1 MYEERL
7 VLRCTSN
14 DLVMD
19 EPPLYRF
26 VSCCTGI
33 ASSLSLH
40 VNVYRPR
47 LYLSHLARLF
57 LRLNL
62 VPFPLGKSTAVRH
75 RRGRSHSSM
84 TLSPDS
90 SIVGA
95 IVKTLLTPISGFPI
109 ALQLLI
115 GTSVILSTWMIYSI
129 AISPLSRYPGP
140 LSARLGI
147 PFWRFWH
154 ALQGDYAPA
163 LYQLHKQHGDVVRI
177 GPTHLSFADPSAMNS
192 IYSLSDG
199 TSSKFRK
206 SNFYRS
212 FQVFK
217 THPSIFSERDPHQ
230 HSKRR
235 RAVAGAYSMNSL
247 VKLEEYVED
256 VAELLLKRLDE
267 LVETQAVGEG
277 EKTKTKAIQLDPWF
291 HFFAMDVVGELA
303 FGQSFNLLHRGKD
316 DERFLTGVLNLSQ
329 WGAVAGCL
337 PWLSSWILWLFPR
350 LTGQPGGSVIGDKTT
365 SRIQTRY
372 AEVQDNG
379 GLASRPDMLTKFM
392 EARDPDTKEK
402 YSMKQVLF
410 TATSVIGAG
419 SDTTATSLTIFFGYL
434 LDNPYCYAKLRQE
447 INDAVESGVLSTPV
461 KYAKGSQLEYLQACI
476 KESLRLSPPIS
487 MDLPRYVPEGGAM
500 IGKNPHPI
508 PAGTTVGISPYVLHR
523 NSQAFGADAEAFR
536 PERWLEGG
544 EEGRKAM
551 ERYNMTFGG
560 GSRACIGKNISLMEL
575 SKIIPEI
582 LLRYDVR
589 KLDISPPAGPA
600 KRAQPSFQGRSAW
613 FLEAHHLYVE
623 LVPLNAI

>member
-1 MYEERL
+1 MTATFL
-7 VLRCTSN
+7 TSTN
-14 DLVMD
+14 
-19 EPPLYRF
+19 E
-26 VSCCTGI
+26 
-33 ASSLSLH
+33 
-40 VNVYRPR
+40 
-47 LYLSHLARLF
+47 
-57 LRLNL
+57 
-62 VPFPLGKSTAVRH
+62 
-75 RRGRSHSSM
+75 
-84 TLSPDS
+84 S
-90 SIVGA
+90 SIVGTVVKA
-95 IVKTLLTPISGFPI
+95 IYTPLSGLPFL
-109 ALQLLI
+109 LQLFI
-115 GTSVILSTWMIYSI
+115 GTAALLSGWMIYSI

-154 ALQGDYAPA
+154 TLQGDYAPA
-163 LYQLHKQHGDVVRI
+163 LYSLHKQYGNVVRI
-177 GPTHLSFADPSAMNS
+177 GPTHLSFSDPSAMNS

-199 TSSKFRK
+199 VSSKFRK

-217 THPSIFSERDPHQ
+217 AHPSIFSERDPHQ

-235 RAVAGAYSMNSL
+235 RAVASAYSMNSL
-247 VKLEEYVED
+247 VKLEEYVEG
-256 VAELLLKRLDE
+256 VSELLLKRLDE
-267 LVETQAVGEG
+267 LVETQSVVEAKAQGE
-277 EKTKTKAIQLDPWF
+277 ETRTKAIRLDPWF
-291 HFFAMDVVGELA
+291 HYFAMDVVGELA

-337 PWLSSWILWLFPR
+337 PLLSSWILWLFPR
-350 LTGQPGGSVIGDKTT
+350 VTGQPGGSVIGDKTT

-372 AEVQDNG
+372 AEVKDNG
-379 GLASRPDMLTKFM
+379 GMPSRPDMLTKFM
-392 EARDPDTKEK
+392 EARDPDTKEI

-410 TATSVIGAG
+410 SASSVMSAG

-434 LDNPYCYAKLRQE
+434 LDNPRCYAKLRQE
-447 INDAVESGVLSTPV
+447 INEAVDSGNLATPV

-476 KESLRLSPPIS
+476 KEALRLSPPIS
-487 MDLPRYVPEGGAM
+487 MDLPRYVPKGGAM
-500 IGKNPHPI
+500 IGNLPHPI

-523 NSQAFGADAEAFR
+523 NREAFGTDAEIYR

-582 LLRYDVR
+582 LLRYDIKKPTVN
-589 KLDISPPAGPA
+589 PQPASHKAMKGVGA
-600 KRAQPSFQGRSAW
+600 KEPFFQGRSCW
-613 FLEAHHLYVE
+613 FLEAHDLYVE
-623 LVPLNAI
+623 LVPLHAV

>member
-1 MYEERL
+1 M
-7 VLRCTSN
+7 TA
-14 DLVMD
+14 
-19 EPPLYRF
+19 
-26 VSCCTGI
+26 T
-33 ASSLSLH
+33 LH
-40 VNVYRPR
+40 T
-47 LYLSHLARLF
+47 
-57 LRLNL
+57 
-62 VPFPLGKSTAVRH
+62 STAE
-75 RRGRSHSSM
+75 
-84 TLSPDS
+84 S
-90 SIVGA
+90 SIVGTV
-95 IVKTLLTPISGFPI
+95 IKTIWTPLSGLPFL
-109 ALQLLI
+109 LQLFVA
-115 GTSVILSTWMIYSI
+115 TSAFLSAWMIYNL
-129 AISPLSRYPGP
+129 ALSPLSRYPGP

-163 LYQLHKQHGDVVRI
+163 LYILHKQHGDVVRA
-177 GPTHLSFADPSAMNS
+177 GPRHLSFADPSAMNS

-206 SNFYRS
+206 SDFYRS

-217 THPSIFSERDPHQ
+217 AHPSIFSERDPHQ

-235 RAVAGAYSMNSL
+235 RAVASAYSMNSL

-256 VAELLLKRLDE
+256 VSELLLKRLDE
-267 LVETQAVGEG
+267 LVETQAVTQGQG
-277 EKTKTKAIQLDPWF
+277 GTKTKAIQLDPWF

-337 PWLSSWILWLFPR
+337 PLLSSWILWLFPR

-379 GLASRPDMLTKFM
+379 GMPSRPDMLTKFM

-410 TATSVIGAG
+410 SASSVMSAG

-434 LDNPYCYAKLRQE
+434 LDHPACYAKLRAE
-447 INDAVESGVLSTPV
+447 INEALESGNLSSPV

-476 KESLRLSPPIS
+476 KEALRLSPPIS
-487 MDLPRYVPEGGAM
+487 MDLPRYVPQGGAV

-523 NSQAFGADAEAFR
+523 NTKAFGTDAEMYR

-544 EEGRKAM
+544 EEGRKAL
-551 ERYNMTFGG
+551 ERFNMTFGG

-582 LLRYDVR
+582 LLRYDIKKPAV
-589 KLDISPPAGPA
+589 SPNTTPVTTASKQAGA
-600 KRAQPSFQGRSAW
+600 KQPFFQGRSAW
-613 FLEAHHLYVE
+613 FLEAHNLYVE

>member
-1 MYEERL
+1 MTAAL
-7 VLRCTSN
+7 DTSN
-14 DLVMD
+14 T
-19 EPPLYRF
+19 E
-26 VSCCTGI
+26 
-33 ASSLSLH
+33 
-40 VNVYRPR
+40 
-47 LYLSHLARLF
+47 
-57 LRLNL
+57 
-62 VPFPLGKSTAVRH
+62 
-75 RRGRSHSSM
+75 
-84 TLSPDS
+84 S
-90 SIVGA
+90 SIVGTIA
-95 IVKTLLTPISGFPI
+95 KIIWTPLSGLPLLFQLFIATTTLLLAWMVYNI
-109 ALQLLI
+109 AL
-115 GTSVILSTWMIYSI
+115 
-129 AISPLSRYPGP
+129 SPLSRYPGP

-163 LYQLHKQHGDVVRI
+163 LYTLHQQHGDVVRI
-177 GPTHLSFADPSAMNS
+177 GPSHLSFADPSALNS

-206 SNFYRS
+206 SNFYKS

-217 THPSIFSERDPHQ
+217 AHPSIFSERDPHQ

-235 RAVAGAYSMNSL
+235 RAVASAYSMSSL

-256 VAELLLKRLDE
+256 VSELLLKRLDE
-267 LVETQAVGEG
+267 LVETHSVQGQD

-337 PWLSSWILWLFPR
+337 PLMSSWILCLFPR

-372 AEVQDNG
+372 AEVKDSG
-379 GLASRPDMLTKFM
+379 GMPSRPDMLTKFM

-410 TATSVIGAG
+410 SASSVMSAG

-434 LDNPYCYAKLRQE
+434 LDNPTCYAKLREE
-447 INDAVESGVLSTPV
+447 INEAVESGNLATPV

-476 KESLRLSPPIS
+476 KEALRLSPPIS
-487 MDLPRYVPEGGAM
+487 MDLPRYVPQGGAI
-500 IGKNPHPI
+500 IGNNPHPI
-508 PAGTTVGISPYVLHR
+508 PTGTTVGISPYVLHR
-523 NSQAFGADAEAFR
+523 NTQAFGADAEIFR

-551 ERYNMTFGG
+551 ERFNMTFGG

-582 LLRYDVR
+582 LLRYDV
-589 KLDISPPAGPA
+589 KKPDVSPHAQAGTASTKHRGA
-600 KRAQPSFQGRSAW
+600 KQPFFQGRSAW
-613 FLEAHHLYVE
+613 FLEAHNLYVE

>member
-1 MYEERL
+1 MTAAL
-7 VLRCTSN
+7 HTS
-14 DLVMD
+14 
-19 EPPLYRF
+19 
-26 VSCCTGI
+26 
-33 ASSLSLH
+33 AS
-40 VNVYRPR
+40 
-47 LYLSHLARLF
+47 
-57 LRLNL
+57 
-62 VPFPLGKSTAVRH
+62 
-75 RRGRSHSSM
+75 
-84 TLSPDS
+84 DS
-90 SIVGA
+90 SIVGTLA
-95 IVKTLLTPISGFPI
+95 KTIFAPLSGLPF
-109 ALQLLI
+109 LVQLLL
-115 GTSVILSTWMIYSI
+115 GTLALLSGWMLYNI

-154 ALQGDYAPA
+154 TLQGDYAPA
-163 LYQLHKQHGDVVRI
+163 LYALHKEHGHVVRI
-177 GPTHLSFADPSAMNS
+177 GPTHLSFSDPAAMNS

-217 THPSIFSERDPHQ
+217 SNPSIFSERDPHQ

-235 RAVAGAYSMNSL
+235 RAVAGAYSMTSL

-256 VAELLLKRLDE
+256 VSELLLKRLDE
-267 LVETQAVGEG
+267 LVETQAVVDKEGEG
-277 EKTKTKAIQLDPWF
+277 EQEKVKTKAIQLDPWF
-291 HFFAMDVVGELA
+291 HYFAMDVVGELA

-329 WGAVAGCL
+329 WGAVAGCMPL
-337 PWLSSWILWLFPR
+337 LSSWILWLFPR
-350 LTGQPGGSVIGDKTT
+350 VTGQPGGSVIGDKTT

-372 AEVQDNG
+372 AEVEDNG
-379 GLASRPDMLTKFM
+379 GMASRPDMLTKFM
-392 EARDPDTKEK
+392 EARDPDTKQK

-410 TATSVIGAG
+410 SASSVMSAG

-434 LDNPYCYAKLRQE
+434 LENPRCYAKLREE
-447 INDAVESGVLSTPV
+447 INAAAESGNLSSPV
-461 KYAKGSQLEYLQACI
+461 KYAKGSQLDYLQACI
-476 KESLRLSPPIS
+476 KEALRLSPPIS
-487 MDLPRYVPEGGAM
+487 MDLPRYVPAGGSI
-500 IGKNPHPI
+500 IGRNPYAI

-523 NSQAFGADAEAFR
+523 NTEAFGADAELYR

-582 LLRYDVR
+582 LLRYDI
-589 KLDISPPAGPA
+589 KKPAINPEALSHPVASTKKAAA
-600 KRAQPSFQGRSAW
+600 KQPFFQGRSCW
-613 FLEAHHLYVE
+613 FLEAHVSRSFGCIISRRDEIETNILTKYLLFVAGHR
-623 LVPLNAI
+623 ICT

>member
-1 MYEERL
+1 MTTATL
-7 VLRCTSN
+7 TS
-14 DLVMD
+14 
-19 EPPLYRF
+19 
-26 VSCCTGI
+26 
-33 ASSLSLH
+33 SS
-40 VNVYRPR
+40 
-47 LYLSHLARLF
+47 
-57 LRLNL
+57 
-62 VPFPLGKSTAVRH
+62 
-75 RRGRSHSSM
+75 
-84 TLSPDS
+84 DS
-90 SIVGA
+90 SIVA
-95 IVKTLLTPISGFPI
+95 TLAKMVFTPLTGLPFL
-109 ALQLLI
+109 LQLFI
-115 GTSVILSTWMIYSI
+115 GTVALFSGWMAYNI

-154 ALQGDYAPA
+154 TLQGDYAPA
-163 LYQLHKQHGDVVRI
+163 LYSLHKQYGDVVRI
-177 GPTHLSFADPSAMNS
+177 GPTHLSFSDPAAMNS

-199 TSSKFRK
+199 VSSKFRK
-206 SNFYRS
+206 SKFYRS

-217 THPSIFSERDPHQ
+217 SHPSIFSERDPHQ

-235 RAVAGAYSMNSL
+235 RAVASAYSMNSL

-256 VAELLLKRLDE
+256 VSELLLKRLGE
-267 LVETQAVGEG
+267 LVETQAVVEG
-277 EKTKTKAIQLDPWF
+277 DGKNEKTKTKAIRLDPWF
-291 HFFAMDVVGELA
+291 HYFAMDVVGELA

-337 PWLSSWILWLFPR
+337 PLLSSWILWLFPR
-350 LTGQPGGSVIGDKTT
+350 VTGQPGGSVIGDKTT

-372 AEVQDNG
+372 AEVEDNG
-379 GLASRPDMLTKFM
+379 GMASRPDMLTKFM

-410 TATSVIGAG
+410 SASSVMSAG

-434 LDNPYCYAKLRQE
+434 LDNPRCYAKLREE
-447 INDAVESGVLSTPV
+447 IDDAVDSGNLSAPV

-476 KESLRLSPPIS
+476 KEALRLSPPIS
-487 MDLPRYVPEGGAM
+487 MDLPRYVPAGGAM
-500 IGKNPHPI
+500 IGRNPRPI

-523 NSQAFGADAEAFR
+523 NAEAFGSDAEVYR

-560 GSRACIGKNISLMEL
+560 GSRGCIGKNISLMEL

-582 LLRYDVR
+582 LLRYDIKKPAV
-589 KLDISPPAGPA
+589 SPEAPAQRNSIL
-600 KRAQPSFQGRSAW
+600 KSKQPSFQGRSCW
-613 FLEAHHLYVE
+613 FLEAHNLYVE
-623 LVPLNAI
+623 LVPFTAI

>member
-1 MYEERL
+1 MAA
-7 VLRCTSN
+7 
-14 DLVMD
+14 
-19 EPPLYRF
+19 
-26 VSCCTGI
+26 
-33 ASSLSLH
+33 ASIPVGLGE
-40 VNVYRPR
+40 
-47 LYLSHLARLF
+47 SHI
-57 LRLNL
+57 
-62 VPFPLGKSTAVRH
+62 VE
-75 RRGRSHSSM
+75 
-84 TLSPDS
+84 S
-90 SIVGA
+90 SIVA
-95 IVKTLLTPISGFPI
+95 QLVKTIFTPPSCLSFLT
-109 ALQLLI
+109 QL
-115 GTSVILSTWMIYSI
+115 SI
-129 AISPLSRYPGP
+129 ATLVLLSGWMLYNLIISPLSRYPGP

-154 ALQGDYAPA
+154 TLQGNYAPVLHA
-163 LYQLHKQHGDVVRI
+163 LHMQHGDVVRI

-217 THPSIFSERDPHQ
+217 SHPSIFSERDPHQ

-235 RAVAGAYSMNSL
+235 RAVASAYSMNSL

-256 VAELLLKRLDE
+256 VSELLLKRLDE
-267 LVETQAVGEG
+267 LVDTKAVSTDG
-277 EKTKTKAIQLDPWF
+277 EKTKMKAIRLDPWF
-291 HFFAMDVVGELA
+291 HYFAMDVVGELA

-337 PWLSSWILWLFPR
+337 PLLSSWILWLFPR
-350 LTGQPGGSVIGDKTT
+350 VTGQPGGSVIGDKTT

-372 AEVQDNG
+372 ADVEDNG
-379 GLASRPDMLTKFM
+379 GVAARPDMLTKFM

-402 YSMKQVLF
+402 LSMKQVLF
-410 TATSVIGAG
+410 TASSVMSAG

-434 LDNPYCYAKLRQE
+434 LDNPQCYAKLRQE
-447 INDAVESGVLSTPV
+447 INNAADSGQLSSPV
-461 KYAKGSQLEYLQACI
+461 KYARGAQLEYLQACI
-476 KESLRLSPPIS
+476 KEALRLSPPIS
-487 MDLPRYVPEGGAM
+487 MDLPRYVPSGGAI
-500 IGKNPHPI
+500 IGRNPHPI

-523 NSQAFGADAEAFR
+523 NKEAFGDDAEIYR

-582 LLRYDVR
+582 LLRYDI
-589 KLDISPPAGPA
+589 KKPAIAPTVHSHSAGVGSGKGA
-600 KRAQPSFQGRSAW
+600 KQPFFQGRSCW
-613 FLEAHHLYVE
+613 FLEAHNLYVK
-623 LVPLNAI
+623 LVPLSTV

>member
-1 MYEERL
+1 MSAALHR
-7 VLRCTSN
+7 N
-14 DLVMD
+14 
-19 EPPLYRF
+19 
-26 VSCCTGI
+26 TGQ
-33 ASSLSLH
+33 
-40 VNVYRPR
+40 
-47 LYLSHLARLF
+47 
-57 LRLNL
+57 
-62 VPFPLGKSTAVRH
+62 
-75 RRGRSHSSM
+75 
-84 TLSPDS
+84 S
-90 SIVGA
+90 SIVGTVA
-95 IVKTLLTPISGFPI
+95 KTLLTPVSGLPFL
-109 ALQLLI
+109 LQLLI
-115 GTSVILSTWMIYSI
+115 GAILLLSGWMAYNI
-129 AISPLSRYPGP
+129 AVSPLSRYPGP

-154 ALQGDYAPA
+154 SLQGDYAPA
-163 LYQLHKQHGDVVRI
+163 LYSLHKQHGDVVRI

-199 TSSKFRK
+199 VSSRFRK

-217 THPSIFSERDPHQ
+217 AHPSIFSERDPHQ

-235 RAVAGAYSMNSL
+235 RAVASAYSMNSL

-256 VAELLLKRLDE
+256 VSELLLKRLDE
-267 LVETQAVGEG
+267 LVETQSVVEGKGEG
-277 EKTKTKAIQLDPWF
+277 ERTKTKAIQLDPWF

-329 WGAVAGCL
+329 WGAVAGCVPL
-337 PWLSSWILWLFPR
+337 LSSWILWLFPR

-379 GLASRPDMLTKFM
+379 GMASRPDMLTKFM

-410 TATSVIGAG
+410 SASSVMSAG

-434 LDNPYCYAKLRQE
+434 LENPACYARLRTE
-447 INDAVESGVLSTPV
+447 IDEAVEAGSLSSPV

-476 KESLRLSPPIS
+476 KEALRLSPPIS
-487 MDLPRYVPEGGAM
+487 MDLPRYVPQGGAV

-523 NSQAFGADAEAFR
+523 HPEAFGADAQVYR
-536 PERWLEGG
+536 PERWLQGG

-551 ERYNMTFGG
+551 ERFNMTFGG
-560 GSRACIGKNISLMEL
+560 GARACIGKNISLMEL

-582 LLRYDVR
+582 LLRYDI
-589 KLDISPPAGPA
+589 KKPAISPHAPAHHVATA
-600 KRAQPSFQGRSAW
+600 KRAASKQPFFQGRSAW
-613 FLEAHHLYVE
+613 FLEAHVSCPRAHKYKG
-623 LVPLNAI
+623 NQ

>member
-1 MYEERL
+1 M
-7 VLRCTSN
+7 TA
-14 DLVMD
+14 
-19 EPPLYRF
+19 PL
-26 VSCCTGI
+26 
-33 ASSLSLH
+33 H
-40 VNVYRPR
+40 P
-47 LYLSHLARLF
+47 
-57 LRLNL
+57 
-62 VPFPLGKSTAVRH
+62 ST
-75 RRGRSHSSM
+75 
-84 TLSPDS
+84 TES
-90 SIVGA
+90 SIVATIAKTIWTPLSGLPVLLQVFVA
-95 IVKTLLTPISGFPI
+95 ATTLLSAWMVYNT
-109 ALQLLI
+109 AL
-115 GTSVILSTWMIYSI
+115 
-129 AISPLSRYPGP
+129 SPLSRHPGP

-163 LYQLHKQHGDVVRI
+163 LYSLHKQHGDVVRI
-177 GPTHLSFADPSAMNS
+177 GPSHLSFSDPSAMNS

-199 TSSKFRK
+199 ISSKFRK
-206 SNFYRS
+206 SNFYKS

-217 THPSIFSERDPHQ
+217 AHPSIFSERDPHQ

-235 RAVAGAYSMNSL
+235 RAVASAYSMNSL

-256 VAELLLKRLDE
+256 VSELMLKRLDE
-267 LVETQAVGEG
+267 LVETQAVTEAEGHG

-303 FGQSFNLLHRGKD
+303 FGQSYNLLHRGRD

-337 PWLSSWILWLFPR
+337 PLLSSWILWLFPR
-350 LTGQPGGSVIGDKTT
+350 LTGQPGGSVIGDKTS

-379 GLASRPDMLTKFM
+379 GMASRPDMLTKFM

-410 TATSVIGAG
+410 TASSVMSAG

-434 LDNPYCYAKLRQE
+434 LDHPTCYAKLREE
-447 INDAVESGVLSTPV
+447 INQAVESGQLASPV

-476 KESLRLSPPIS
+476 KEALRLSPPIS
-487 MDLPRYVPEGGAM
+487 MDLPRYVPEGGAV

-523 NSQAFGADAEAFR
+523 NAEAFGADAETFR

-544 EEGRKAM
+544 EEGRKAL
-551 ERYNMTFGG
+551 ERFNMTFGG

-582 LLRYDVR
+582 LLRYDV
-589 KLDISPPAGPA
+589 KKPAVNLHTAPA
-600 KRAQPSFQGRSAW
+600 TAATKHAAAKQPFFQGRSAW
-613 FLEAHHLYVE
+613 FLEAHNLYVE
-623 LVPLNAI
+623 LVPLNTI

>member
-1 MYEERL
+1 MTAFH
-7 VLRCTSN
+7 TS
-14 DLVMD
+14 
-19 EPPLYRF
+19 
-26 VSCCTGI
+26 T
-33 ASSLSLH
+33 
-40 VNVYRPR
+40 
-47 LYLSHLARLF
+47 
-57 LRLNL
+57 
-62 VPFPLGKSTAVRH
+62 T
-75 RRGRSHSSM
+75 
-84 TLSPDS
+84 DS
-90 SIVGA
+90 SIIGTMA
-95 IVKTLLTPISGFPI
+95 KTIWTLLSSLPFL
-109 ALQLLI
+109 LQLLFA
-115 GTSVILSTWMIYSI
+115 TTALLSAWMVYNV
-129 AISPLSRYPGP
+129 ALSPLSLYPGP

-163 LYQLHKQHGDVVRI
+163 LYALHKQHGDVVRI
-177 GPTHLSFADPSAMNS
+177 GPTHLSFSDPSAVNS

-206 SNFYRS
+206 SSFYKS

-217 THPSIFSERDPHQ
+217 AHPSIFSERDPHQ

-235 RAVAGAYSMNSL
+235 RAVASAYSMNSL

-256 VAELLLKRLDE
+256 VSELLLRRLDE
-267 LVETQAVGEG
+267 LVETQSVTEVQGQG

-337 PWLSSWILWLFPR
+337 PLLSSWILWLFPR

-379 GLASRPDMLTKFM
+379 GMPSRPDMLTKFM

-410 TATSVIGAG
+410 TASSVMSAG

-434 LDNPYCYAKLRQE
+434 LDNPACYAKLREE
-447 INDAVESGVLSTPV
+447 INEAVESGSLVTPV

-476 KESLRLSPPIS
+476 KEALRLSPPIS
-487 MDLPRYVPEGGAM
+487 MDLPRYIPEGGAF
-500 IGKNPHPI
+500 IGKSPHPI

-523 NSQAFGADAEAFR
+523 NTEAFGADAELYR

-551 ERYNMTFGG
+551 ERFNMTFGG

-582 LLRYDVR
+582 LLRYDIKKPAV
-589 KLDISPPAGPA
+589 SPNASPAAA
-600 KRAQPSFQGRSAW
+600 KHAAAKQPFFQGRSAW
-613 FLEAHHLYVE
+613 FLEAHVSCALT
-623 LVPLNAI
+623 